1 MKIAVVVESM
11 GADYRDLI
19 DKFDNS
25 RKVGSKAGW
34 KIKVKRY
41 FYIYFSNRE
50 ISEVTLKFRFCIWRI

>member
-25 RKVGSKAGW
+25 RKVGSKAG
-34 KIKVKRY
+34 
-41 FYIYFSNRE
+41 
-50 ISEVTLKFRFCIWRI
+50 